1 MLPQF
6 TTMNVIDGQ
15 AGLMSNSSLIF
26 YSLTIDNILNII
38 VLLILA
44 GVSIATLTG
53 ENGILTRANDAKTST
68 EIGDEKE
75 KVELSAIG
83 ALAKD
88 NGGEIKRNY
97 LNDELTSYI
106 GTEGV
111 DYTLSE
117 SETAPFVV
125 TYSDSGRSYL
135 IDENGN
141 VNEYVDISKDVK
153 IGDYVNYT
161 PDNVDGAYDKFGIT
175 YSGYSNVD
183 IGQDD
188 SLKWRVLSI
197 NTDGTVELISDK
209 PTSTTVYFR
218 GARGYNNGVY
228 LLNDYCKIMYSN
240 SSKGAVARSLNIEDI
255 QDKMKVDETTGKK
268 VYQNYTSNTGNVY
281 GETYSYSSN
290 RWYPLQWKNDNGI
303 DGESNQ
309 TQVTEYATEDDAKAQ
324 ENGTLTVT
332 QTYWFLR
339 STDMQSNLI
348 SADTRDTSK
357 SNSMHYELFCNN
369 GYYFLASRYVKAEN
383 SACQF
388 GLRFVSSN
396 IIDGRQLFDS
406 NDRTNQGSTDFKI
419 YSIRPLVSLKSD
431 IINIDAGYDESN
443 GGWQLKN

>member
-1 MLPQF
+1 MRNKEMKNKKFKIYADGITLIAL
-6 TTMNVIDGQ
+6 VI
-15 AGLMSNSSLIF
+15 
-26 YSLTIDNILNII
+26 TII

-53 ENGILTRANDAKTST
+53 ENGILTRATDSKTST
-68 EIGDEKE
+68 EIGEEKE
-75 KVELSAIG
+75 KVELSAVG

-125 TYSDSGRSYL
+125 TYLDSERSY
-135 IDENGN
+135 IVDENGN
-141 VNEYVDISKDVK
+141 VSEYVDISKDVK
-153 IGDYVNYT
+153 IGDYVDYE
-161 PDNVDGAYDKFGIT
+161 PDNVDEPYDKFGVT
-175 YSGYSNVD
+175 YSGYANGN

-188 SLKWRVLSI
+188 SLKWRVLNI
-197 NTDGTVELISDK
+197 NIDGTVDLISDK
-209 PTSTTVYFR
+209 PTSTTVYFK

-240 SSKGAVARSLNIEDI
+240 SSKGAVGRSLNIEDI

-268 VYQNYTSNTGNVY
+268 AYENYTSVTGTNYEV
-281 GETYSYSSN
+281 TYPYSIN

-309 TQVTEYATEDDAKAQ
+309 TQVIEYATENDAKAQ
-324 ENGTLTVT
+324 ENDTLTVT
-332 QTYWFLR
+332 QTYWYL
-339 STDMQSNLI
+339 SSSDIQSNFI

-357 SNSMHYELFCNN
+357 SNNIYYELLCSN
-369 GYYFLASRYVKAEN
+369 GYYFLASRYVNAQN
-383 SACQF
+383 SVCQF
-388 GLRFVSSN
+388 GLRYVSSK
-396 IIDGRQLFDS
+396 IDGRQLFSS
-406 NDRTNQGSTDFKI
+406 NDLTNQGSTDFKI

-443 GGWQLKN
+443 GGWQLKS